1 MIDST
6 TIEIFAGQGGRGAV
20 AFRREKFVPRGG
32 PAGGDGGRGGNVYL
46 VTDSST
52 NTLVAFRY
60 NRLFK
65 AEHGKMGEGGRRSG
79 RSGTD
84 LEIPVPVGTEVWVE
98 SETNGES
105 QLIGDL
111 NAESQKLLV
120 ASAGSGGR
128 GNARFVTST
137 LREPM
142 LAEEGEAGEST
153 TLRLELKLLADVG
166 IVGLPNAG
174 KSSLIAALSRARP
187 KIANYPFTTLE
198 PVLGVVERQ
207 LRSLVAVDIPG
218 LIEGAHTGTGL
229 GHEFLRHIERTRI
242 LVHLVDGIE
251 NDIAERIRIINNELS
266 EFDESLANK
275 PQILAV
281 NKLDHPDVQDLRE
294 EIESEI
300 KAEFSGETPV
310 FFVSALGHLG
320 LEELELAMFAELDAA
335 LQDDSTRRTRSGGA
349 SEITE
354 IPVLRPAVPKEI
366 AAIIRIEDGFRVTH
380 ARAIRLANASDLTNW
395 KTQVQMRD
403 QLERLGI
410 TKQLGVLGISSGDKV
425 FLGEW
430 EFEWE

>member
-46 VTDSST
+46 VADSST

-84 LEIPVPVGTEVWVE
+84 LEILVPVGTEVWVE

-410 TKQLGVLGISSGDKV
+410 TKQLGVLGISSGDKI